1 MRLIKLL
8 LLSIIAMLSLAAC
21 DLPRLPQE
29 PADLPQLPD
38 MSEMSD
44 LMRDLG
50 LPDLSQI
57 PNLPEIGELPLL
69 DVGPNAIGFA
79 GPTERAI
86 RVGERIPGTDIELV
100 SINDGSAEFRI
111 DGLRATRSLGDS
123 LDYEGPW
130 PGVNGVDYSLRLR
143 VYNVGSNSV
152 RAAGVHRLVV
162 QTIQP
167 VEQAVNLGTTT
178 LSIPYTA
185 AAANGETIKGLT
197 LGYGG
202 SDDRGARL
210 TGLPADAYPY
220 RKIGDSIQ
228 WTGQLRPDLLVEY
241 NLRVLFYNGN
251 TLQVG
256 GVATLQLPNGG
267 Q

>member
-1 MRLIKLL
+1 MRAIKLL
-8 LLSIIAMLSLAAC
+8 LLCLIAALALAAC

-29 PADLPQLPD
+29 PADLPQLP
-38 MSEMSD
+38 EMPD
-44 LMRDLG
+44 VLRDLG

-57 PNLPEIGELPLL
+57 PNLPEIGDLPLL
-69 DVGPNAIGFA
+69 NVGPDAIGFA

-86 RVGERIPGTDIELV
+86 NVGERIPGTDIELV

-111 DGLRATRSLGDS
+111 DGLRAARSLGDS

-130 PGVNGVDYSLRLR
+130 PGVSGVDYSLRLR
-143 VYNVGSNSV
+143 IYNVSRNTV
-152 RAAGVHRLVV
+152 RAAGVHQLIA
-162 QTIQP
+162 QNIQP
-167 VEQAVNLGTTT
+167 VEQAVNLTGAT
-178 LSIPYTA
+178 LTIPYTA
-185 AAANGETIKGLT
+185 SAANGETLKGLT

-202 SDDRGARL
+202 ADDRGARL

-228 WTGQLRPDLLVEY
+228 WTGQLRPDLPVEY
-241 NLRVLFYNGN
+241 NLRVLFYNDS

-267 Q
+267 QP